1 MKTSLVVLSAGMGSR
16 FGGFKQLQPI
26 TPDGRVLLDFSI
38 EDALSVGF
46 DEVVFV
52 IRKDMEKAFKS
63 TLGARTEQKCP
74 VKYVYQDMPIAGR
87 TKPLGTCHALLCC
100 KDVVQNNFAV
110 VNCDDYYGVTALKTI
125 HDFLIIE
132 TNQSAM
138 VAYQLGN
145 TLSNNGTVSRGL
157 CTLSGKFLQTV
168 REVKNIDANCVANGQ
183 QLAKTDLVSMNLWGF
198 CPSIFPLLQR
208 QFDDFLHNC
217 DLHKDE
223 MEISTVINTLIDSNQ
238 LQVKVFQTED
248 NWVGMTYR
256 QDLPMVCDFLKNRK
270 I

>member
-16 FGGFKQLQPI
+16 FGGLKQLQQI
-26 TPDGRVLLDFSI
+26 TPDGKVLLDFSI

-52 IRKDMEKAFKS
+52 IRKDMEKSFKN
-63 TLGARTEQKCP
+63 TLGARIEKKCQ
-74 VKYVYQDMPIAGR
+74 VEYVYQDMLPNR
-87 TKPLGTCHALLCC
+87 TKPLGTCHALLRC
-100 KDVVQNNFAV
+100 KDTVKNNFAV
-110 VNCDDYYGVTALKTI
+110 VNCDDYYGINALKTI
-125 HDFLIIE
+125 HDFLSTE

-145 TLSNNGTVSRGL
+145 TLSKNGTVSRGI
-157 CTLSGKFLQTV
+157 CTTNGEFLQTV
-168 REVKNIDANCVANGQ
+168 REVKNIDADCIANGQ

-208 QFDDFLHNC
+208 QFDTFLQTC
-217 DLHKDE
+217 DLQNDE

-238 LQVKVFQTED
+238 LQVKVFQTAD
-248 NWVGMTYR
+248 KWVGMTYR
-256 QDLPMVCDFLKNRK
+256 QDLAIVCEFLQNRK
-270 I
+270 K